1 MSERDVRFDAS
12 AHLHLRD
19 NGLLSLLLA
28 DNGIA
33 TLPRDIGDGRASS
46 VARGRSGDVS
56 TGTRFDSVIAVR
68 ERRMTW
74 DVNRC
79 PFSTRQTEAD
89 TWAALS
95 NPVKLG
101 LGSNDSLVNHQCGSR
116 PHYVVAH
123 SRPIHGSHPIWNGN
137 ADTPLP
143 ALTTP
148 STVQSQPE
156 KEVVCLWRR

>member
-56 TGTRFDSVIAVR
+56 TGARFDSVIAVR
-68 ERRMTW
+68 KRRMTW

-89 TWAALS
+89 ILGCPLKPNQTRTGLERLACQPSVLRHGRNASWLS
-95 NPVKLG
+95 G
-101 LGSNDSLVNHQCGSR
+101 AR
-116 PHYVVAH
+116 
-123 SRPIHGSHPIWNGN
+123 
-137 ADTPLP
+137 
-143 ALTTP
+143 
-148 STVQSQPE
+148 STVFITNLERQ
-156 KEVVCLWRR
+156 L